1 MMARGSGMS
10 TVAVEHA
17 RQQWEEGHRRLES
30 RAPERAVYER
40 LHAQLDSLT
49 DELRRRVGQT
59 FTLEQLANVYA
70 GAERWSRDAALRGAP
85 ETARPEDLA
94 TVEDAAFHLYARG
107 AVDYVP

>member
-1 MMARGSGMS
+1 MTAWGSAVS
-10 TVAVEHA
+10 SAAVEHA
-17 RQQWEEGHRRLES
+17 RQQWEDGHRRLES
-30 RAPERAVYER
+30 RARDRAVYDR
-40 LHAQLDSLT
+40 LHAQVEALT

-59 FTLEQLANVYA
+59 FTLAQLASVYT
-70 GAERWSRDAALRGAP
+70 GAERWSRDAAVRGAP